1 MPMAADAL
9 LPVYLLA
16 GTDRPKI
23 RRALVRLRARLG
35 DEALEVLNAADATGA
50 DAVAACN
57 AMGLFGS
64 EGGRLVVVEAVERWA
79 AEEAA
84 AVAEYAAAPTPGSVL
99 VLVADEA
106 LKTKALGEACS
117 KHGRVLVFDAP
128 KPRDLPGWVQQQF
141 ERLGTPVDRDATRAL
156 VEIAGDDVACLSIEV
171 EKLAAWAVGEP
182 ITRADVERLAVPSHD
197 APGWAL
203 TDAWGSRS
211 LAALLAACESEL
223 ELDAQPFVIATR
235 LASQVALVR
244 AARALADQGL
254 STKEIGK
261 RLRKHEFRIRK
272 ALAHAENYTP
282 EELDAAT
289 IRLAELDAA
298 LKGAS
303 RLAGELE
310 LNRALIELTA
320 PREQP
325 AAAPA

>member
-1 MPMAADAL
+1 MATEAL

-23 RRALVRLRARLG
+23 RRALVRLRERLG
-35 DEALEVLNAADATGA
+35 DEALEVLNAADANGA

-64 EGGRLVVVEAVERWA
+64 EGGRLVVVESVERWTA
-79 AEEAA
+79 DDAA
-84 AVAEYAAAPTPGSVL
+84 AIAAYAEAPTPGSVL
-99 VLVADEA
+99 ALVAGEP
-106 LKTKALGEACS
+106 LKTKALPDACA
-117 KHGRVLVFDAP
+117 KRGRVLVFDVP
-128 KPRDLPGWVQQQF
+128 KPRDLPGWIHQQF
-141 ERLGTPVDRDATRAL
+141 ERLGTPVDRDAARAL
-156 VEIAGDDVACLSIEV
+156 VEIAGDDVACLSTEV
-171 EKLAAWAVGEP
+171 EKLAAWAAGEP
-182 ITRADVERLAVPSHD
+182 VTHADVERLAVPSHD

-203 TDAWGSRS
+203 TDAWGTRS
-211 LAALLAACESEL
+211 VPALLAACETEL
-223 ELDAQPFVIATR
+223 EQDAQPFVLASR
-235 LASQVALVR
+235 LASQVGLIR

-261 RLRKHEFRIRK
+261 RLRRHEFRIRK

-310 LNRALIELTA
+310 LTRALIELTA
-320 PREQP
+320 PREQSAV
-325 AAAPA
+325 AAG

>member
-1 MPMAADAL
+1 MAADAL

-23 RRALVRLRARLG
+23 RRALARLRARLG
-35 DEALEVLNAADATGA
+35 EETLEVLNAAEATGA

-64 EGGRLVVVEAVERWA
+64 EGGRLVLVEAVERWT
-79 AEEAA
+79 AEDAA
-84 AVAEYAAAPTPGSVL
+84 AVAEYAREPTPGSVL
-99 VLVADEA
+99 ALVAEEP
-106 LKTKALGEACS
+106 LKTKALADACS

-128 KPRDLPGWVQQQF
+128 KPRDLPGWVNQQF
-141 ERLGTPVDRDATRAL
+141 ERLGNPVDRDAARAL
-156 VEIAGDDVACLSIEV
+156 IEIAGDDVACLSTEV
-171 EKLAAWAVGEP
+171 EKLAAWSGGEP
-182 ITRADVERLAVPSHD
+182 VTREDVERLAVPSHD

-211 LAALLAACESEL
+211 LPVLLAACESEL
-223 ELDAQPFVIATR
+223 EHGGQPFIIATR

-244 AARALADQGL
+244 AARALSDQGL
-254 STKEIGK
+254 STKEISK
-261 RLRKHEFRIRK
+261 RLRRHEFRIRK
-272 ALAHAENYTP
+272 ALTHAENYTP

-289 IRLAELDAA
+289 VRLAELDAA

-310 LNRALIELTA
+310 LNRALVELTA

-325 AAAPA
+325 APTAV

>member
-1 MPMAADAL
+1 MSAEAL

-35 DEALEVLNAADATGA
+35 DEALEVLNGAEANGA

-64 EGGRLVVVEAVERWA
+64 EGGRLVVVESVERWT
-79 AEEAA
+79 AEDAA
-84 AVAEYAAAPTPGSVL
+84 AVVEYAEAPTPGSVL
-99 VLVADEA
+99 ALVADEA
-106 LKTKALGEACS
+106 MKTKVLADACA
-117 KHGRVLVFDAP
+117 KRGRVLVFDVP
-128 KPRDLPGWVQQQF
+128 KPRDLPGWIHQQF
-141 ERLGTPVDRDATRAL
+141 ERLGTPVDRDAARAL
-156 VEIAGDDVACLSIEV
+156 VEIAGDDVACLSTEV
-171 EKLAAWAVGEP
+171 EKLAAWAAGEP
-182 ITRADVERLAVPSHD
+182 VTRADVERLAVPSHD

-203 TDAWGSRS
+203 TDAWGARS
-211 LAALLAACESEL
+211 VPALLAACEVEL
-223 ELDAQPFVIATR
+223 ERDAQPFVIASR
-235 LASQVALVR
+235 LASQVALIR

-261 RLRKHEFRIRK
+261 RLRRHEFRIRK
-272 ALAHAENYTP
+272 ALAHAENYSP

-320 PREQP
+320 PKEQP
-325 AAAPA
+325 AAAAG